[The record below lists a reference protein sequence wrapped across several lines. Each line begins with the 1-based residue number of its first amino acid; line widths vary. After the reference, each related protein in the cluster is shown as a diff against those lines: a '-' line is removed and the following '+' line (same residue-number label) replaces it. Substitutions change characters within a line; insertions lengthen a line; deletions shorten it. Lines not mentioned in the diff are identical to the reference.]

1 MTNFDYLKKEKQ
13 FDSFSEVAISSE
25 KLLPIDREACVINC
39 RRTMEFAVKWLYSV
53 DASLQ
58 KPYQDNLHSLM
69 CAEEFRLL
77 VDKGLWRR
85 MDLIRKMGN
94 RAAHAGAKITFD
106 EASLCLQNL
115 FIFLDFVS
123 CCYAKEYE
131 EHQFDSSL
139 LCRELPDLQAPHRT
153 FADVDLQALIEEN
166 KALKEEL
173 TRRRESKR
181 PAYVP
186 KPLDLSEYKTRK
198 IYIDFML
205 RDAGWAEGQNWLNE
219 VKIEGMPNQSGKGY
233 ADYVLYDDAHKPLA
247 VVEAK
252 STCEDV
258 ARGRQQAKLYA
269 DILEQKYQRR
279 PVIFLT
285 NGFDTRIIDGQY
297 PERQVS
303 GVYSKRDLEKWFNL
317 RNERTSLKNIVVD
330 QKIAGRYY
338 QEAAIRAVCDSFGE
352 GNRRKALLVMA
363 TGAGKTRTVIALCK
377 ALMHAGWIRNV
388 LFLADR
394 NSLVTQAKRSFVNQ
408 FTEELSVVNVVEEK
422 NNYHAR
428 CVFSTYQTM
437 IHLIDDAVDQ
447 EGKIF
452 SCGHFDLVICD
463 EAHRSIYNKYKDIF
477 TYFDALL
484 VGLTAT
490 PKEDIDKNTY
500 SIFDLEDGVPT
511 YGYDLA
517 QAVTDG
523 FLVDYLSVESEVK
536 FIEQGIAYDE
546 LSQEDREAYEN
557 TFKDENGNFP
567 ERIQSSAINK
577 WLFNE
582 DTIKQVLRVVMNEGL
597 KTDYGQKLGKT
608 IIFAVNHNHAEKI
621 FEIFNKEYPYLSK
634 NGQDYA
640 KVIDNRT
647 AYVQKAIDEFAEA
660 GKLPQIAISVDML
673 DTGIDVPEVLNLV
686 FFKKVLSRAKFWQ
699 MIGRGTRLCPGLL
712 DGEDKQKFYIFDF
725 CGNFAF
731 FRVNEGKPTANQMA
745 LQSAIF
751 NLEFQIA
758 YKLQDASRQ
767 VNRLIAYREK
777 LVRTMSGKVQE
788 LNRESFAVR
797 QHLKHVEMY
806 SDANG
811 YQSISYEDTQT
822 VREELAP
829 LILPDQD
836 EAGAVRFD
844 ALMYGMELAY
854 LSDKTYTR
862 AKGDLRKHV
871 KAIAGVAN
879 IPEIQVKTD
888 LIQKILQTGYVD
900 DAGIDEL
907 EYIRE
912 ELRGLMKYIPQKAA
926 KYETNF
932 ADDILSTEWYEAEL
946 ESSDLKNYKEK
957 AEYYIRQ
964 NQNHIAIVKLRGNKP
979 LSDFDVQSLEEIL
992 WGELGTREDYERE
1005 YGEKPLGEFVR
1016 EIVGLDMNAAKEAF
1030 AEYLNGSR
1038 MDSRQIYFVN
1048 QIVEYIVHNGLLK
1061 DFSVL
1066 QQSPFTDKG
1075 SVVEIFTDMDVWTGI
1090 REVIEQINANAMA

>member
-39 RRTMEFAVKWLYSV
+39 RRAMEFAVKWLYSV

-69 CAEEFRLL
+69 STEEFRAL

-115 FIFLDFVS
+115 FIFLDFVA

-131 EHQFDSSL
+131 ERQFDLSL
-139 LCRELPDLQAPHRT
+139 FGKGLPEQQAPHRT

-166 KALKEEL
+166 KALKAEL

-205 RDAGWAEGQNWLNE
+205 RDAGWVEGQNWLNE

-247 VVEAK
+247 VIEAK

-317 RNERTSLKNIVVD
+317 RSERTSLKNIVVD

-352 GNRRKALLVMA
+352 ENRRKALLVMA

-408 FTEELSVVNVVEEK
+408 FAEKLSVVNVVEEK

-463 EAHRSIYNKYKDIF
+463 EAHRSIYNKF
-477 TYFDALL
+477 
-484 VGLTAT
+484 
-490 PKEDIDKNTY
+490 
-500 SIFDLEDGVPT
+500 
-511 YGYDLA
+511 
-517 QAVTDG
+517 
-523 FLVDYLSVESEVK
+523 
-536 FIEQGIAYDE
+536 
-546 LSQEDREAYEN
+546 
-557 TFKDENGNFP
+557 NFP
-567 ERIQSSAINK
+567 
-577 WLFNE
+577 
-582 DTIKQVLRVVMNEGL
+582 
-597 KTDYGQKLGKT
+597 
-608 IIFAVNHNHAEKI
+608 
-621 FEIFNKEYPYLSK
+621 
-634 NGQDYA
+634 
-640 KVIDNRT
+640 
-647 AYVQKAIDEFAEA
+647 
-660 GKLPQIAISVDML
+660 
-673 DTGIDVPEVLNLV
+673 
-686 FFKKVLSRAKFWQ
+686 SR
-699 MIGRGTRLCPGLL
+699 
-712 DGEDKQKFYIFDF
+712 
-725 CGNFAF
+725 
-731 FRVNEGKPTANQMA
+731 
-745 LQSAIF
+745 
-751 NLEFQIA
+751 
-758 YKLQDASRQ
+758 
-767 VNRLIAYREK
+767 
-777 LVRTMSGKVQE
+777 
-788 LNRESFAVR
+788 
-797 QHLKHVEMY
+797 
-806 SDANG
+806 
-811 YQSISYEDTQT
+811 
-822 VREELAP
+822 
-829 LILPDQD
+829 
-836 EAGAVRFD
+836 
-844 ALMYGMELAY
+844 
-854 LSDKTYTR
+854 
-862 AKGDLRKHV
+862 
-871 KAIAGVAN
+871 
-879 IPEIQVKTD
+879 
-888 LIQKILQTGYVD
+888 
-900 DAGIDEL
+900 
-907 EYIRE
+907 
-912 ELRGLMKYIPQKAA
+912 
-926 KYETNF
+926 
-932 ADDILSTEWYEAEL
+932 
-946 ESSDLKNYKEK
+946 
-957 AEYYIRQ
+957 
-964 NQNHIAIVKLRGNKP
+964 
-979 LSDFDVQSLEEIL
+979 
-992 WGELGTREDYERE
+992 
-1005 YGEKPLGEFVR
+1005 
-1016 EIVGLDMNAAKEAF
+1016 
-1030 AEYLNGSR
+1030 
-1038 MDSRQIYFVN
+1038 YF
-1048 QIVEYIVHNGLLK
+1048 
-1061 DFSVL
+1061 
-1066 QQSPFTDKG
+1066 
-1075 SVVEIFTDMDVWTGI
+1075 
-1090 REVIEQINANAMA
+1090 